1 MIEIYL
7 SWRMA
12 LGMWTVTS
20 DLLSPRKRGNMFVFT
35 GVVVCVCVCLYVCLW
50 PR

>member
-12 LGMWTVTS
+12 LGIWTPNATW
-20 DLLSPRKRGNMFVFT
+20 K
-35 GVVVCVCVCLYVCLW
+35 
-50 PR
+50 

>member
-12 LGMWTVTS
+12 LGIWTPNATWNNVVT
-20 DLLSPRKRGNMFVFT
+20 LLWEM
-35 GVVVCVCVCLYVCLW
+35 
-50 PR
+50 

>member
-12 LGMWTVTS
+12 LGIWTQNATW
-20 DLLSPRKRGNMFVFT
+20 K
-35 GVVVCVCVCLYVCLW
+35 
-50 PR
+50 

>member
-12 LGMWTVTS
+12 LGI
-20 DLLSPRKRGNMFVFT
+20 
-35 GVVVCVCVCLYVCLW
+35 
-50 PR
+50 